1 MSITL
6 QPLIAHDV
14 FVSYGARMV
23 LRGVDLRASPG
34 QRVGLVGENGS
45 GKSTLMRVLAG
56 EHHPDGG
63 TVRRPVDL
71 VHLPQEP
78 VFAPGTTV
86 GAVFDRALAPL
97 HEAVRSVERLGVAL
111 ARGWDEQPYVDAL
124 AWAEDHEA
132 WDADRRADL
141 AAERLGV
148 MFLDRAREVET
159 LSGGERSRVAMAAVL
174 TRRPGCLLLDE
185 PTNHLDDTAVDLV
198 EQMCIDMPGVV
209 VVASHDRV
217 FLDRV
222 CTHLVDLDP
231 AALGIDGEGGNRFS
245 GGFTDYLRVKASARA
260 RWQQAYKE
268 QQDELA
274 RLRAATH
281 VKHRDVAPGRG
292 PRDNDKFITKFKGAR
307 VDRTVAR
314 RIHDAERRLEVAE
327 REAVSRPSDPLRM
340 RATLTDSGGA
350 VEVSGLHVTH
360 RLTLEALSL
369 GTGSRLLVSGA
380 NGSGK
385 STLLQVLA
393 GRVRPD
399 AGRVAVTG
407 RVGLLEQDTRFADP
421 SATAR
426 EAYALAVGTH
436 RAEEIS
442 LRSLGLLPPAAQDS
456 PVGALSTGQQRRL
469 ALATLLANP
478 PDLLLLD
485 EPTNHLSLTLVTEL
499 EEAMETATGT
509 VLVAS
514 HDRWLRQRW
523 SGELLTLTS
532 S

>member
-1 MSITL
+1 
-6 QPLIAHDV
+6 LISYDV
-14 FVSYGARMV
+14 FVSYGTRMV
-23 LRGVDLRASPG
+23 LCGVDLRASPG

-45 GKSTLMRVLAG
+45 GKSTLIRVLAG
-56 EHHPDGG
+56 EQEPDGG
-63 TVRRPVDL
+63 TVCRPVDL

-78 VFAPGTTV
+78 VFARGTTV
-86 GAVFDRALAPL
+86 GAVLDRALLPL
-97 HEAVRSVERLGVAL
+97 HKAVRSVERLGAAL
-111 ARGWDEQPYVDAL
+111 ARGGDEQPYVDAL
-124 AWAEDHEA
+124 AWAQDHDA
-132 WDADRRADL
+132 WDADRRAAL

-148 MFLDRAREVET
+148 MSFDRAREIET

-185 PTNHLDDTAVDLV
+185 PTNHLDDTAVELV
-198 EQMCIDMPGVV
+198 EHMCIDLPGVV

-222 CTHLVDLDP
+222 CTHLIDLDP
-231 AALGIDGEGGNRFS
+231 AALGTDGEGGNRFS

-281 VKHRDVAPGRG
+281 VKHHDVAPGRG
-292 PRDNDKFITKFKGAR
+292 ARDNDKFVTKFKGAR

-314 RIHDAERRLEVAE
+314 RIHNSERRLEVAE
-327 REAVSRPSDPLRM
+327 REAVPRPSNLLQM
-340 RATLTDSGGA
+340 RARLADSGGA
-350 VEVSGLHVTH
+350 VEISGLHVTD
-360 RLTLEALSL
+360 RLTLPALSL
-369 GTGSRLLVSGA
+369 GKGSRLLVSGA

-385 STLLQVLA
+385 STLLHVLA
-393 GRVRPD
+393 GRVPPSS
-399 AGRVAVTG
+399 GSVTVTG
-407 RVGLLEQDTRFADP
+407 RVGLLEQDTRFPDP

-426 EAYALAVGTH
+426 EVYALAVGAR

-442 LRSLGLLPPAAQDS
+442 LRSLGLLSPATHGTS
-456 PVGALSTGQQRRL
+456 VGALSTGQQRRL

-499 EEAMETATGT
+499 EEAMETSTGT

-523 SGELLTLTS
+523 RGDFLTLTAS
-532 S
+532 